1 MCVCMCVSVYVCM
14 CVCVCFVYFSLVFS
28 SNKLGSSLQDH
39 AEGLVNTVIA
49 LIVAGEEGM

>member
-1 MCVCMCVSVYVCM
+1 MCVSVYVCM